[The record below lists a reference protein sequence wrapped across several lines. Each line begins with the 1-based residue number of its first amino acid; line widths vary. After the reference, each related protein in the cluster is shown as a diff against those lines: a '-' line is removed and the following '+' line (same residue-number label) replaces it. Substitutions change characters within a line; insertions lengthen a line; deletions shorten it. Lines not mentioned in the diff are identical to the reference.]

1 MCDDAGC
8 GSEDLFSNDESSEAV
23 DEAVDEAF
31 GEIETQH
38 HQVPYEKGRFNGRI
52 YLPITSDSESI
63 SETESIPVKSPS
75 DVRGPGHKTG
85 SSVQSSTPRS
95 TSANKEN
102 TSVVSMSKKKYKSQT
117 PSRQVVK
124 TTRRL
129 SHPAFG
135 TKSGTSSLS
144 SKVSQSASRGHQSSS
159 RAQPSRNL
167 PGDVSVL
174 KELKKTNEILA
185 TLVTRIEKTET
196 RMEKVEVTL
205 QSSSVSSSESDGTR
219 AKKTRNRD
227 VPAPVKVICSGLV
240 YVSVPLYIGVEE

>member
-1 MCDDAGC
+1 M
-8 GSEDLFSNDESSEAV
+8 
-23 DEAVDEAF
+23 
-31 GEIETQH
+31 
-38 HQVPYEKGRFNGRI
+38 
-52 YLPITSDSESI
+52 
-63 SETESIPVKSPS
+63 
-75 DVRGPGHKTG
+75 
-85 SSVQSSTPRS
+85 QSSTPRS

-174 KELKKTNEILA
+174 KELKKQMRYWLPSSLVLRKQKQEWKRWRSPFNPHLLA
-185 TLVTRIEKTET
+185 AVNLMVPEQRRPETEMCQLLL
-196 RMEKVEVTL
+196 R
-205 QSSSVSSSESDGTR
+205 
-219 AKKTRNRD
+219 
-227 VPAPVKVICSGLV
+227 
-240 YVSVPLYIGVEE
+240 